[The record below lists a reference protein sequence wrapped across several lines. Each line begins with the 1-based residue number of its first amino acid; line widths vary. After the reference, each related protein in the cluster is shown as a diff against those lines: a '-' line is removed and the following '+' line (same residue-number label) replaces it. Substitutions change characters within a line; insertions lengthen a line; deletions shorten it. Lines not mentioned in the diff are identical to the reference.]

1 MAYQRDGTTLT
12 VLGDPAAIERIR
24 RFSKVAGIACAVVA
38 VWAAVWFGLM
48 LVSGSE
54 ILGIDDPEGT
64 FTIIGGVGLG
74 IAVLVGVIAIVL
86 LTRARKLAGTQPP
99 VVLRVGREGIVA
111 VGHDPVPYQEITE
124 VVVDRKPRP
133 VQWAPTVGGTAGN
146 EIGNRLVQMPDQ
158 MRLLEVHRREGSPVR
173 LNLALHV
180 PEPEFAAL
188 ADDLESVLG
197 QLRIPVRAGD
207 GPSPTP

>member
-1 MAYQRDGTTLT
+1 MAYQRDGSTLT
-12 VLGDPAAIERIR
+12 VFGDPAAIERVR
-24 RFSKVAGIACAVVA
+24 RLSKVAGIGCAVVA

-48 LVSGSE
+48 LFSGSE

-74 IAVLVGVIAIVL
+74 LALLIGVVAVVL
-86 LTRARKLAGTQPP
+86 LTRSRTLAGTAPP
-99 VVLRVGREGIVA
+99 AVLQVGRQGLTA
-111 VGHDPVPYQEITE
+111 VGHGLVPYQEITR
-124 VVVDRKPRP
+124 VVIDREQRP
-133 VQWAPTVGGTAGN
+133 TQWAPTLGGTAGN

-158 MRLLEVHRREGSPVR
+158 MRVLEVHRREGEPVR

-180 PEPEFAAL
+180 PAAEFDAL
-188 ADDLESVLG
+188 TDDLQVVLG
-197 QLRIPVRAGD
+197 QIGIPVRADD

>member
-1 MAYQRDGTTLT
+1 MAHQRDGSTLT
-12 VLGDPAAIERIR
+12 VFGDPAAIERIR
-24 RFSKVAGIACAVVA
+24 RLAKIAGIGCAVVA

-48 LVSGSE
+48 LFAGSE

-74 IAVLVGVIAIVL
+74 IAVLIAVVAVVL
-86 LTRARKLAGTQPP
+86 LARARKLAGTQPP
-99 VVLRVGREGIVA
+99 TVLEVGREGIRA
-111 VGHDPVPYQEITE
+111 VGHDLVPYQQITE
-124 VVVDRKPRP
+124 VVVDREQRP
-133 VQWAPTVGGTAGN
+133 TQWAPTMGGTAGN

-158 MRLLEVHRREGSPVR
+158 MRVLEVHRREGDPVR

-180 PEPEFAAL
+180 PDAEFSEL
-188 ADDLESVLG
+188 TDDLQAVLG
-197 QLRIPVRAGD
+197 QIGIPVRADD

>member
-1 MAYQRDGTTLT
+1 MT
-12 VLGDPAAIERIR
+12 VFGDPAAIERIR
-24 RFSKVAGIACAVVA
+24 RLSKIAGIACAVVA

-48 LVSGSE
+48 IVSGSE

-64 FTIIGGVGLG
+64 FTLIGGIGLG
-74 IAVLVGVIAIVL
+74 IAVLVGIIAVVL
-86 LTRARKLAGTQPP
+86 LTRARALAGTQPP
-99 VVLRVGREGIVA
+99 AVLSVGREGISA
-111 VGHDPVPYQEITE
+111 VGHDLVPYQDITE
-124 VVVDRKPRP
+124 VIVDRGERP
-133 VQWAPTVGGTAGN
+133 IQWATTVGGTVGN

-158 MRLLEVHRREGSPVR
+158 LRILEVRRREGDPVR
-173 LNLALHV
+173 VNLALHV

-188 ADDLESVLG
+188 VDDLESVLG